1 MKLQRLLILVII
13 LLSLLPAF
21 YVNQWL
27 QKLIQPRR
35 SFGQLLLYILA
46 CFALVFVYT
55 FLLVWIITQ
64 VFPQTKG

>member
-1 MKLQRLLILVII
+1 MKLHRLLILGVI
-13 LLSLLPAF
+13 LLSLIPAY

-35 SFGQLLLYILA
+35 SLGQLLLYIVS
-46 CFALVFVYT
+46 CFAFVFGYT

-64 VFPQTKG
+64 VFPQANR